1 MGKYK
6 LQLLHSLTQINHLW
20 QSKFTVNY

>member
-6 LQLLHSLTQINHLW
+6 SQLLHSLTQINHLW